1 MSRGKYD
8 NIDINGLMR
17 EAEHSISYSAKRAI
31 EMYYIDVYILEPAIY
46 LFDKAAEAYALRE
59 WETTHCKELMLK
71 FGMMDY
77 PKKVV

>member
-31 EMYYIDVYILEPAIY
+31 EMYYGQVYVLEPAIY
-46 LFDKAAEAYALRE
+46 LFDKAAENYALRE
-59 WETTHCKELMLK
+59 WETILCKELMLK
-71 FGMMDY
+71 FGMIDY
-77 PKKVV
+77 PTKG